1 MAGLLVRSLS
11 LAYKWPSSCCILT
24 WRKESQLIF
33 WPLLIRALIPFMR
46 APPSCLITSQR
57 SYLQVPSHWDYDFEY
72 IGSGVGTQT
81 FIHCSIYLSSII
93 YQIGAPNVQDL
104 MPDDLRWRWCS
115 NNRNKMDNKYNA
127 LESSPN
133 HLPHPYVFHK
143 TSWGKNSARKVG
155 DHWSVANGGNF

>member
-24 WRKESQLIF
+24 WQKESQLIF

-72 IGSGVGTQT
+72 IGSGMGTQT

-93 YQIGAPNVQDL
+93 YQIGAPNFQDL

-115 NNRNKMDNKYNA
+115 NNRNKMDINIMHLNHPQTISPTPM
-127 LESSPN
+127 SSTKP
-133 HLPHPYVFHK
+133 VGEK
-143 TSWGKNSARKVG
+143 TVPEKLGTT
-155 DHWSVANGGNF
+155 DL